1 MRKKGIIKIT
11 FAILFILLG
20 IWSKSLLPYIVAL
33 FFFDSLREVPFYQKV
48 WSWLKE
54 RLAKKISIIEWI
66 VAVSMA
72 IWLLT
77 FVQNNF
83 IGIYT
88 FHTSSMHQTL
98 QVADVLW
105 VNKLIPGPRHNCN
118 DISEY
123 KRSTGIA
130 KLNYCDVIMFNFPEA
145 DTLLQSRPTESF
157 HYLRRLYGQEGMGIK
172 DKSAL
177 KYLEVDERPRFVK
190 RVFGLPGDSIK
201 IDYGKLYANG
211 RVIDFPKEGIDRYVL
226 DSETAKLLKEQG
238 IIPYNE
244 YLTDEGIIWELL
256 LKDYEHLREDTKGIK
271 PNLMLKNFPDPL
283 VFPFNSH
290 LLWNVHYMGPIY
302 VPKKG
307 DTVKLTK
314 MNLDL
319 YARAIH
325 VFEQNQLKVVGDK
338 VWINEKQVSEYT
350 FKMNYYWVMGDNL
363 PHSFDSR
370 FWGFLPENHII
381 GKVERVILSK
391 DISKKGWFS
400 FRKSRYLKKIN

>member
-1 MRKKGIIKIT
+1 MRKNGIVKIT
-11 FAILFILLG
+11 IAILFILLG

-33 FFFDSLREVPFYQKV
+33 FLFDWFREVPFYQKV
-48 WSWLKE
+48 WSWLKD
-54 RLAKKISIIEWI
+54 RLAKRISIIEWI

-88 FHTSSMHQTL
+88 FHTSSMHTTL

-105 VNKLIPGPRHNCN
+105 VNKLIPGPRHHCN
-118 DISEY
+118 DITAY
-123 KRSTGIA
+123 KRSTGTA
-130 KLNYCDVIMFNFPEA
+130 KLNYRDVIMFNFPEA

-172 DKSAL
+172 DKNAL

-211 RVIDFPKEGIDRYVL
+211 QVIDYPEEGIARYVL
-226 DSETAKLLKEQG
+226 DSETAKLFKKQG

-244 YLTDEGIIWELL
+244 YLTDEGIIWELM
-256 LKDYEHLREDTKGIK
+256 LKDYEHLHEDTKGIK

-290 LLWNVHYMGPIY
+290 LLWNVHHMGPIY

-307 DTVKLTK
+307 DTVKLTNR
-314 MNLDL
+314 NLDL

-325 VFEQNQLKVVGDK
+325 VFEQNQLKVVGGK

-400 FRKSRYLKKIN
+400 FRKSRYLKKIY